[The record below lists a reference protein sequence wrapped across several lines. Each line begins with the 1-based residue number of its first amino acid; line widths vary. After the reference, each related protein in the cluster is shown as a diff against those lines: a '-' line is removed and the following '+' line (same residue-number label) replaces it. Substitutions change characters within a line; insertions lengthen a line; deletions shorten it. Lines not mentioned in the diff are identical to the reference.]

1 MLLSSVLEKTQ
12 KSMRE
17 QMEKMLKKQQEN
29 LVAKRQSSVTKHAPQ
44 KISVSERQAEIEK
57 NDSSVVS
64 NLFSKKAVTMSEGV
78 TAMLKR
84 HQSQKQL
91 EASKRAGLASMLAS
105 NIDNYD
111 LGKHI
116 EERREWMKD
125 FSAESGVK
133 SVAQMKSEAKKQLI
147 SDQDRMTEKER
158 KQAIARGETLPSE
171 TPVAATPVRTAQVQ
185 TPKVTSTPVAKPV
198 TPVIVPKGTYVRI
211 RV

>member
-17 QMEKMLKKQQEN
+17 QIEEMLKKQQEN
-29 LVAKRQSSVTKHAPQ
+29 LVAKRQSSVAKHAPQ
-44 KISVSERQAEIEK
+44 KMSVSEKQAEIEK
-57 NDSSVVS
+57 NESSVVS

-91 EASKRAGLASMLAS
+91 EANKLAGLAGILAS
-105 NIDNYD
+105 TIDNYD

-133 SVAQMKSEAKKQLI
+133 SVTQMKSEAKKQLI

-158 KQAIARGETLPSE
+158 KQAIARGETLPAE
-171 TPVAATPVRTAQVQ
+171 TPVAAAPVRTAKVQ
-185 TPKVTSTPVAKPV
+185 APKVTSTPVAKPAA
-198 TPVIVPKGTYVRI
+198 PAIVPKGTYVRI

>member
-17 QMEKMLKKQQEN
+17 QMEEILKKQQEN
-29 LVAKRQSSVTKHAPQ
+29 LVAKRQSSVAKHAPQ
-44 KISVSERQAEIEK
+44 KMSVSEKQAEIDK

-91 EASKRAGLASMLAS
+91 EANKLAGLANMLAS

-111 LGKHI
+111 LGKHV
-116 EERREWMKD
+116 EEHREWMKD
-125 FSAESGVK
+125 FSAESGIK
-133 SVAQMKSEAKKQLI
+133 SVAQMKSEAKEQLI
-147 SDQDRMTEKER
+147 SDQDHMTEKER
-158 KQAIARGETLPSE
+158 KQAIARGETLPAE
-171 TPVAATPVRTAQVQ
+171 TPVTAAPVRTAKVQ
-185 TPKVTSTPVAKPV
+185 APKVTSTSVAPAV
-198 TPVIVPKGTYVRI
+198 VPKGTYIRI